1 MEERMNKKLQ
11 ERLPEA
17 NEIMNSLKKT
27 IDNIHSALRESDA
40 VLFRQDLAT
49 LIAKWANRVK
59 SDKKRN

>member
-1 MEERMNKKLQ
+1 MKDIEKEIQKD
-11 ERLPEA
+11 LPKSS
-17 NEIMNSLKKT
+17 EIIKSLKKT

>member
-59 SDKKRN
+59 SDKKGN

>member
-49 LIAKWANRVK
+49 LLAKWANRVK
-59 SDKKRN
+59 SDKKGD

>member
-1 MEERMNKKLQ
+1 MNDKMNERLQ

-17 NEIMNSLKKT
+17 STIINSLKKS
-27 IDNIHSALRESDA
+27 IDTIHSACGESDA
-40 VLFRQDLAT
+40 GLFRQDLAT